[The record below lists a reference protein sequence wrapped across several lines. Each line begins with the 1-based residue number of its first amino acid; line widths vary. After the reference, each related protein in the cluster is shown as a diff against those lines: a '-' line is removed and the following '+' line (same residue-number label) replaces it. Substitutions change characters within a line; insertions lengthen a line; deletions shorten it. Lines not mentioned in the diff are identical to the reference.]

1 MVSASLCS
9 FTLLARARVVTLGMN
24 LDVQAIRVQMNKM
37 LNMPEEMATMIK
49 QLDILIE
56 EMAGQLKNVES
67 MRSRTDWLPDKHKD
81 DKSVEHAEQ
90 SRHAGKPP
98 GAVRRGILSKFF

>member
-1 MVSASLCS
+1 MYDWASVL
-9 FTLLARARVVTLGMN
+9 TLGVR
-24 LDVQAIRVQMNKM
+24 VQAIGVQMNKM

-67 MRSRTDWLPDKHKD
+67 MRCRTDWLPDKHGD
-81 DKSVEHAEQ
+81 DKSIEHAEQ
-90 SRHAGKPP
+90 SSSHNTRKPGP
-98 GAVRRGILSKFF
+98 VGRGILSKFF